1 MRFRQLFQN
10 VAMLRTVGDCQNK
23 NKVAK
28 MKTKDL
34 NQYCKQP
41 RVTLISFWVSS
52 DNFGSQND
60 FFQK

>member
-10 VAMLRTVGDCQNK
+10 VAMLHTVGDCQNK

-41 RVTLISFWVSS
+41 RVTLISF
-52 DNFGSQND
+52 
-60 FFQK
+60 